1 MIRQDKKK
9 VEIGLSTTNG
19 VTYTLHLSS
28 ISRSI
33 VGVPAPVTKVIGPDT
48 DPVCVQRN
56 VYMMY
61 V

>member
-1 MIRQDKKK
+1 MVLPIRY
-9 VEIGLSTTNG
+9 
-19 VTYTLHLSS
+19 TYLVLA
-28 ISRSI
+28 SI

>member
-1 MIRQDKKK
+1 MGVRF
-9 VEIGLSTTNG
+9 GLST
-19 VTYTLHLSS
+19 VPMVLPIRYTYLVLL
-28 ISRSI
+28 SRSI

>member
-1 MIRQDKKK
+1 MLYNHALCITRN
-9 VEIGLSTTNG
+9 IL
-19 VTYTLHLSS
+19 Y
-28 ISRSI
+28 I
-33 VGVPAPVTKVIGPDT
+33 VGVPPVTKVIGPDT